1 MVVGRTK
8 KKRGGGKKLTKMV
21 PWGLVLANQL
31 FSKSNPSSK
40 LNRSRRGRRTRRS
53 RRSGRSGRSG
63 KTRRR

>member
-1 MVVGRTK
+1 MVGVRT
-8 KKRGGGKKLTKMV
+8 KKRGGGKKLSKMV

-31 FSKSNPSSK
+31 FSKSRSSSNP
-40 LNRSRRGRRTRRS
+40 NRSRRGRRTRRS